1 MDVREYIFFT
11 IVIDG
16 NINNTI
22 FPGEAEAG
30 LERLHKCAEKDLQI
44 YLEGDAPNPSFND
57 FRTKLAGLTRCLS
70 RLILLLL
77 FSYSLSLYDI
87 CY

>member
-1 MDVREYIFFT
+1 MDVRVYCFYYA
-11 IVIDG
+11 IDG
-16 NINNTI
+16 NANNTI

-57 FRTKLAGLTRCLS
+57 FRTKLAGLTRCFL

-77 FSYSLSLYDI
+77 FSYSLILLDF